1 MAWSKRERD
10 RLVVLRQVK
19 EGKLKQTAAAR
30 QLGLSPRWVKKLV
43 KRIRQEGDRG
53 LAHRLRGRPSNRA
66 YQAHTQRRTLA
77 LVRAHYSDYGPTLA
91 SEVLARDHDLTVN
104 RETLR
109 QWMSREGLWKPRR
122 AKLRRVHVWRARRPQ
137 RGELVQW
144 DTSVHDWLEGRGPK
158 LYLTAMIDD
167 ATSELVARFA
177 LSDSTAENLRLLGQY
192 LEQSGR
198 PVAVY
203 TDKASLFQVNR
214 PLPHNKH
221 PDAKP
226 QPTQIERALAELDI
240 RRVTAH
246 SPQAKGRVERCFG
259 TLQDR
264 LVKALRRVGAGNLD
278 EANRYLEEEFLK
290 QWNRRFTCQPVEAAD
305 AHRPLRSDQN
315 AASILSHVETRVVGN
330 DYTVRW
336 QRRRY
341 QIPAREAKPRMRKA
355 SVRIEQRL
363 DGELWLCWQRC
374 EIHLRECGEPEVA
387 THSSTT
393 DAGNKLA
400 RTETRKAPAKRAAK
414 RNSRWMD
421 GFSIGDPA
429 QRQARSPATPV
440 ALRAPSAAGD
450 TSGGNANQWGTS
462 YFAQSGELSTLR

>member
-1 MAWSKRERD
+1 MALSKRERD

-19 EGKLKQTAAAR
+19 EGKLKQKAAAR

-43 KRIRQEGDRG
+43 KRIRPEGDRG

-66 YQAHTQRRTLA
+66 HQAQTQQRVLT
-77 LVRAHYSDYGPTLA
+77 LVREHYGDYGPTLA
-91 SEVLARDHDLTVN
+91 SEVLARDHGLAVN

-109 QWMSREGLWKPRR
+109 QWMSRAGLWKSRR
-122 AKLRRVHVWRARRPQ
+122 AKLKRVHVWRARRPQ
-137 RGELVQW
+137 RGELVPW
-144 DTSVHDWLEGRGPK
+144 DTSTHDWLEGRGPK

-167 ATSELVARFA
+167 ASSELVARFA
-177 LSDSTAENLRLLGQY
+177 SSDSTEENLRLLGRY

-214 PLPHNKH
+214 PLHHNKH
-221 PDAKP
+221 LDGKP

-264 LVKALRRVGAGNLD
+264 LVKALRRVGANDL
-278 EANRYLEEEFLK
+278 EQANRYLEEEFLK
-290 QWNRRFTCQPVEAAD
+290 EWNGRFTCQPVEAAD

-363 DGELWLCWQRC
+363 DGELWLRWQQG
-374 EIHLRECGEPEVA
+374 EIRLRECGEIEVA
-387 THSSTT
+387 AP
-393 DAGNKLA
+393 AGP
-400 RTETRKAPAKRAAK
+400 TEAVDPPAPKAPTRKAPAKRTPRRK
-414 RNSRWMD
+414 RGWMD
-421 GFSIGDPA
+421 GFSI
-429 QRQARSPATPV
+429 RSGAPRRPRPPATPV

-450 TSGGNANQWGTS
+450 TS
-462 YFAQSGELSTLR
+462 

>member
-1 MAWSKRERD
+1 MALSKRERD

-19 EGKLKQTAAAR
+19 QGQLKQKAAAE

-43 KRIRQEGDRG
+43 KRMRQEGDRG

-66 YQAHTQRRTLA
+66 HQGETERRVLA
-77 LVRAHYSDYGPTLA
+77 LVREHYRDYGPTLA

-109 QWMSREGLWKPRR
+109 QWMSRERLWKPRR
-122 AKLRRVHVWRARRPQ
+122 AKLKRVHVWRARRRR

-144 DTSVHDWLEGRGPK
+144 DTSEHEWLEGRGPK

-177 LSDSTAENLRLLGQY
+177 LSDSTEENLRLLGRY
-192 LEQSGR
+192 LEQRGR
-198 PVAVY
+198 PVEVY

-214 PLPHNKH
+214 PLHHNKH
-221 PDAKP
+221 LDGTP
-226 QPTQIERALAELDI
+226 QPTQIERALGELDI

-264 LVKALRRVGAGNLD
+264 LVKALRRVGANDLE
-278 EANRYLEEEFLK
+278 EANRYLEEEYLAE
-290 QWNRRFTCQPVEAAD
+290 WNGRVTCKPVEAAD
-305 AHRPLRSDQN
+305 AHRPLRTEQN
-315 AASILSHVETRVVGN
+315 PASILSHVERRVVGN
-330 DYTVRW
+330 DYTVKW

-355 SVRIEQRL
+355 SVRVEQRL
-363 DGELWLCWQRC
+363 DGELWLRWQEC
-374 EIHLRECGEPEVA
+374 EIQLRECGETEVA
-387 THSSTT
+387 AHPRTT
-393 DAGNKLA
+393 DAEDKSASN
-400 RTETRKAPAKRAAK
+400 TPTRKAPTKRTPQRK
-414 RNSRWMD
+414 SRWMD
-421 GFSIGDPA
+421 GFSIRDPA
-429 QRQARSPATPV
+429 PRRAPSPATPV

-450 TSGGNANQWGTS
+450 TS
-462 YFAQSGELSTLR
+462 

>member
-1 MAWSKRERD
+1 MALSKRERD

-19 EGKLKQTAAAR
+19 EGKLKQKAAAR

-66 YQAHTQRRTLA
+66 HQAQTQQRVLT
-77 LVRAHYSDYGPTLA
+77 LVREHYGDYGPTLA
-91 SEVLARDHDLTVN
+91 SEVLARDHGLAVN

-109 QWMSREGLWKPRR
+109 QWMSRAGLWKSRR
-122 AKLRRVHVWRARRPQ
+122 AKLKRVHVWRARRPQ
-137 RGELVQW
+137 RGELVPW
-144 DTSVHDWLEGRGPK
+144 DTSTHDWLEGRGPN

-167 ATSELVARFA
+167 ASSELVARFA
-177 LSDSTAENLRLLGQY
+177 SSDSTEENLRLLGRY

-214 PLPHNKH
+214 PLHHNKH
-221 PDAKP
+221 LDGKP
-226 QPTQIERALAELDI
+226 QPTQIERALAALDI

-264 LVKALRRVGAGNLD
+264 LVKALRRVGANDL
-278 EANRYLEEEFLK
+278 EQANRYLEEEFLEE
-290 QWNRRFTCQPVEAAD
+290 WNCRFTCQPAEAAE
-305 AHRPLRSDQN
+305 AHRPLRNDQN
-315 AASILSHVETRVVGN
+315 PASILSYVEPRVVGN

-336 QRRRY
+336 QR
-341 QIPAREAKPRMRKA
+341 
-355 SVRIEQRL
+355 L
-363 DGELWLCWQRC
+363 DGELWLRWQQG
-374 EIHLRECGEPEVA
+374 EIRLRECGEIEVA
-387 THSSTT
+387 AP
-393 DAGNKLA
+393 AGP
-400 RTETRKAPAKRAAK
+400 TEAVDPPAPKAPTRKAPAKRTPRRK
-414 RNSRWMD
+414 RGWMD
-421 GFSIGDPA
+421 GFSI
-429 QRQARSPATPV
+429 RSGAPRRPRPPATPV

-450 TSGGNANQWGTS
+450 TS
-462 YFAQSGELSTLR
+462 

>member
-1 MAWSKRERD
+1 M
-10 RLVVLRQVK
+10 
-19 EGKLKQTAAAR
+19 
-30 QLGLSPRWVKKLV
+30 
-43 KRIRQEGDRG
+43 
-53 LAHRLRGRPSNRA
+53 
-66 YQAHTQRRTLA
+66 
-77 LVRAHYSDYGPTLA
+77 
-91 SEVLARDHDLTVN
+91 
-104 RETLR
+104 
-109 QWMSREGLWKPRR
+109 
-122 AKLRRVHVWRARRPQ
+122 
-137 RGELVQW
+137 
-144 DTSVHDWLEGRGPK
+144 
-158 LYLTAMIDD
+158 
-167 ATSELVARFA
+167 
-177 LSDSTAENLRLLGQY
+177 
-192 LEQSGR
+192 
-198 PVAVY
+198 
-203 TDKASLFQVNR
+203 
-214 PLPHNKH
+214 
-221 PDAKP
+221 
-226 QPTQIERALAELDI
+226 
-240 RRVTAH
+240 TAH